1 MSTFSAAKLV
11 SSIVKLKG
19 QEEWFYWKDEVEMA
33 MRGVDHAFWE
43 ITSGKL
49 SPPPDATALDAYN
62 RKNEEA
68 FVVIWN
74 AIDSRSIRHEILKGV
89 RDGQTAWAKLCAEF
103 EKDVRSQRFAI
114 RRRFN
119 NPVHDPSKPISEYIN
134 SIVQASD
141 ELAAIGHGPSASEVT
156 DMIIMHLH
164 PSWSVAQ
171 TALTTRESE
180 PKLIDVKSLL
190 IEQERLHESRG
201 SGAQWGQGQGTSY
214 SRLGLGLGQWLLV
227 GQSPLRA
234 RLLALRQG
242 RSHRRQVHL
251 RHAVVAS

>member
-33 MRGVDHAFWE
+33 MCGVDHAFWE

-89 RDGQTAWAKLCAEF
+89 RD
-103 EKDVRSQRFAI
+103 
-114 RRRFN
+114 
-119 NPVHDPSKPISEYIN
+119 
-134 SIVQASD
+134 
-141 ELAAIGHGPSASEVT
+141 
-156 DMIIMHLH
+156 
-164 PSWSVAQ
+164 
-171 TALTTRESE
+171 
-180 PKLIDVKSLL
+180 
-190 IEQERLHESRG
+190 
-201 SGAQWGQGQGTSY
+201 
-214 SRLGLGLGQWLLV
+214 
-227 GQSPLRA
+227 
-234 RLLALRQG
+234 
-242 RSHRRQVHL
+242 
-251 RHAVVAS
+251 